1 MFLKDHWYAAGFP
14 HELGREFL
22 ARTFL
27 NQAIVMFRTENGT
40 PVALEDR
47 CAHRR
52 VPLSLGRLIGDTVE
66 CGYHGLQ
73 YDCSG
78 KCTRIPGQ
86 KRPPPK
92 VGVRAYRLMEKHRFL
107 WIWMGDPEKADEA
120 LIPDYSMLDR
130 TGLQVSNIQFHMDAH
145 VQFVI
150 DNLLDLSH
158 LAYVHGTTTGSPEIS
173 ETADVKI
180 VRDGDSVRVLRWM
193 ENVPPAPAFRQFGG
207 YEGNIDS
214 WQISEFRPPTYVRV
228 SYGSAPAGYGIPEGD
243 WYEDQGHWGFY
254 VYHGLTP
261 ETEKRCHQ
269 YRYVA
274 FDPGMGDAR
283 TIAEFR
289 FQCDQIIIEDSV
301 LFPIQQESIDRDPA
315 ETSARDINTQVEIVH
330 DGGLSA
336 AREIIDG
343 LLAEQENGRR
353 NGFAGA
359 GKKAGRKTGK
369 PARARVV
376 AN

>member
-1 MFLKDHWYAAGFP
+1 
-14 HELGREFL
+14 
-22 ARTFL
+22 
-27 NQAIVMFRTENGT
+27 
-40 PVALEDR
+40 
-47 CAHRR
+47 
-52 VPLSLGRLIGDTVE
+52 
-66 CGYHGLQ
+66 
-73 YDCSG
+73 
-78 KCTRIPGQ
+78 
-86 KRPPPK
+86 
-92 VGVRAYRLMEKHRFL
+92 
-107 WIWMGDPEKADEA
+107 
-120 LIPDYSMLDR
+120 
-130 TGLQVSNIQFHMDAH
+130 HMDAH

-214 WQISEFRPPTYVRV
+214 WQVSGFRTPTYVRV
-228 SYGSAPAGYGIPEGD
+228 SYGSAPAGHGIPEGD

-336 AREIIDG
+336 ARQIIDG

-353 NGFAGA
+353 NGVAGA
-359 GKKAGRKTGK
+359 GKKTGRKTGK
-369 PARARVV
+369 SARVRVV

>member
-1 MFLKDHWYAAGFP
+1 MRDQHPSAGATDAA
-14 HELGREFL
+14 GREFL

-27 NQAIVMFRTENGT
+27 NQAVVMFRTENGT

-66 CGYHGLQ
+66 CCYHGLQ

-92 VGVRAYRLMEKHRFL
+92 VGVRAYPLVEKHRFL
-107 WIWMGDPEKADEA
+107 WIWMGDPEKADET

-130 TGLQVSNIQFHMDAH
+130 PGLQVSNIQFHMDAH

-173 ETADVKI
+173 ETADVKV

-207 YEGNIDS
+207 YERNIDS
-214 WQISEFRPPTYVRV
+214 WQVSEFRPPTYVRV
-228 SYGSAPAGYGIPEGD
+228 SYGSAPAGHGIPEGD

-269 YRYVA
+269 YRYVV
-274 FDPGMGDAR
+274 FDPGMGDVR
-283 TIAEFR
+283 TISEFR

-301 LFPIQQESIDRDPA
+301 LFPIQQESIDRDPV

-336 AREIIDG
+336 ARQIVDE

-353 NGFAGA
+353 NGVAGA

-369 PARARVV
+369 SARARVV